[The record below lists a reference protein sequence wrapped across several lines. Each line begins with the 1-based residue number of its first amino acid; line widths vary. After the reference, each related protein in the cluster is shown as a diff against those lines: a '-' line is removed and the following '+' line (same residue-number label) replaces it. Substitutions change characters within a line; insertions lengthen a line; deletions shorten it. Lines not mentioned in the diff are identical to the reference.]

1 MKIDDIDAEAH
12 SESITYLINQTGL
25 SKEEASIL
33 LKKNNDDLVLSLYEF
48 NNIEIHNSSIEKH
61 FDDVDNNAT
70 YFNDL
75 KTHTLNRNEIN
86 TTFQIMRHIL
96 DKKDEI
102 YNNINKC

>member
-1 MKIDDIDAEAH
+1 MKIDDIDLEAH

-25 SKEEASIL
+25 SKEEASSL
-33 LKKNNDDLVLSLYEF
+33 LDKNNGDVILSLYEF
-48 NNIEIHNSSIEKH
+48 NNIEIHSSSIQKH

-75 KTHTLNRNEIN
+75 KTETLNRDEIN

-96 DKKDEI
+96 DKKDEL
-102 YNNINKC
+102 YNNIVNK